1 METIQ
6 WGLVAVAALFANSCV
21 TAASGAGGA
30 VGDDVALVGED
41 GSVASG
47 KDVPVT
53 DPDRPGVEKR
63 AQPSACSMDKECQA
77 LGNACNL
84 AICSKGQCIL
94 KPLAANAPCDDG
106 DPCTVNTTCKLG
118 ACVGVFVC
126 YELPKLAPFFLFP
139 PSPLHP

>member
-1 METIQ
+1 MKTIQ
-6 WGLVAVAALFANSCV
+6 WSLVAVATLL
-21 TAASGAGGA
+21 AASCATAVSGDVGA
-30 VGDDVALVGED
+30 VSDDVALVGED
-41 GSVASG
+41 GYVASG
-47 KDVPVT
+47 KDIPVT
-53 DPDRPGVEKR
+53 DPDDTGVEKST
-63 AQPSACSMDKECQA
+63 QPWLCSMDKECQA

-84 AICSKGQCIL
+84 AMCSKGQCIL